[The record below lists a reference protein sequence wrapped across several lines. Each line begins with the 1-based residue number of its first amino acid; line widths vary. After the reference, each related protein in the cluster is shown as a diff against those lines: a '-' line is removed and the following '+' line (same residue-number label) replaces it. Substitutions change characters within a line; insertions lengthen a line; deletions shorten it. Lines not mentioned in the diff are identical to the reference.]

1 MADITVSGTGNPYV
15 TGAYTPETND
25 KNTLT
30 MTGYFQLMAAQL
42 QNQDM
47 MNPTDNSELMA
58 QMTQMAMVQSMS
70 SMTEALKTS
79 TAVTTQT
86 YAASLVGQEVTMA
99 ITEENSYGQETP
111 VDVKYAKVEY
121 VNFTSGDPTIKLE
134 GDDKIYSLTHLVG
147 MGRVPNPYV
156 KDVET
161 DGSEDEGDKPV
172 DPPKDDDENKPVDGP
187 EDDNGPGT
195 GDPVLI

>member
-1 MADITVSGTGNPYV
+1 MADITVSGSSNPYV
-15 TGAYTPETND
+15 TGAYTPEAND
-25 KNTLT
+25 KNTLS

-42 QNQDM
+42 RNQDM
-47 MNPTDNSELMA
+47 LNPTDNSELMA

-99 ITEENSYGQETP
+99 ITEKNSYGQETP
-111 VDVKYAKVEY
+111 VDIKYAKVEY

-134 GDDKIYSLTHLVG
+134 GDDKIYSLAHLVG
-147 MGRVPNPYV
+147 MGRVPNPYAE
-156 KDVET
+156 KVET
-161 DGSEDEGDKPV
+161 EGSGDEDD
-172 DPPKDDDENKPVDGP
+172 NKPVDGP
-187 EDDNGPGT
+187 KDDDDEPKE
-195 GDPVLI
+195 